1 VAAEKLRAGK
11 DYDRVPDYPPRGVDI
26 EQELRKYILRQF
38 LVFVREAI
46 KLGKRG
52 IWHVDR
58 VENFALEF
66 LRLATIDAVYDKGR
80 GFGKSWISHWNGSL
94 TSVISRQFEKSS
106 EWQQYQD
113 VLLQVAEGQ
122 EAGTANADA
131 EALAEPKRKRSYR
144 AEVDE
149 WMVRENV
156 GTVAEAAKRLVLDLS
171 ALKSIRSSRGKLR
184 YGEETLNR
192 VLKTIGYKGT

>member
-1 VAAEKLRAGK
+1 M
-11 DYDRVPDYPPRGVDI
+11 
-26 EQELRKYILRQF
+26 
-38 LVFVREAI
+38 
-46 KLGKRG
+46 
-52 IWHVDR
+52 
-58 VENFALEF
+58 
-66 LRLATIDAVYDKGR
+66 YDKGR

-113 VLLQVAEGQ
+113 VLLPVAEGQ

-131 EALAEPKRKRSYR
+131 EALTEPKRRRSCR

-171 ALKSIRSSRGKLR
+171 ALKSIRSSRNSGMVR
-184 YGEETLNR
+184 R
-192 VLKTIGYKGT
+192 P